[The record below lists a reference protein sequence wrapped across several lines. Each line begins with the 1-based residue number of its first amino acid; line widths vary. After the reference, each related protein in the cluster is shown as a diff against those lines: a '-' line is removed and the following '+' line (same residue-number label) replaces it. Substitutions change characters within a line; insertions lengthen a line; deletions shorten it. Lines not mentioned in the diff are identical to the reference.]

1 MKNDMK
7 NEKAK
12 AEFEKSKKAALKSIK
27 EIKEK
32 IANLNGPI
40 NWGHVGDI
48 NFIKETLNNITR

>member
-1 MKNDMK
+1 MKNDMR

-12 AEFEKSKKAALKSIK
+12 AEFEKAKKDALKSIE

-32 IANLNGPI
+32 IASFSSPV
-40 NWGHVGDI
+40 NWGHVGDM

>member
-1 MKNDMK
+1 MK

-12 AEFEKSKKAALKSIK
+12 AEFEKSKKAALKSIE

-40 NWGHVGDI
+40 NWGHVGDM